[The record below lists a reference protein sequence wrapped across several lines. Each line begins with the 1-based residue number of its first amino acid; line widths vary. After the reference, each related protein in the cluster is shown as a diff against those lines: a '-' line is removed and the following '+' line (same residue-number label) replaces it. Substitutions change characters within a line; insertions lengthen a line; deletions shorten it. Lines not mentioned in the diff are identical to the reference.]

1 MATDTSD
8 FAVALGMSIKVLRT
22 DRGLERK
29 DLADRAGISYSHLAS
44 IETGQK
50 QPSPTALV
58 AIAGALGLR
67 SHELLESVEERRDR
81 TQRSGGD
88 PWWLTGA
95 KPVRSMAMPAI
106 APTRPESSPPP
117 PDAAADLSSFIRE
130 ITDLAER
137 LLPQERGT
145 ILNVA
150 RKLAGQRR

>member
-1 MATDTSD
+1 M
-8 FAVALGMSIKVLRT
+8 VAHGRQARPI
-22 DRGLERK
+22 DG
-29 DLADRAGISYSHLAS
+29 DAS
-44 IETGQK
+44 
-50 QPSPTALV
+50 P
-58 AIAGALGLR
+58 
-67 SHELLESVEERRDR
+67 
-81 TQRSGGD
+81 
-88 PWWLTGA
+88 
-95 KPVRSMAMPAI
+95 I